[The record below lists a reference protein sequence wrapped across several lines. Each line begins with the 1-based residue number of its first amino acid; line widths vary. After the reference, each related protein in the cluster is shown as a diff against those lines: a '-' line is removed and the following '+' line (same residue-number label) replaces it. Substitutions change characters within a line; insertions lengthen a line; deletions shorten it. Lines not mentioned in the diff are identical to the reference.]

1 MREKE
6 SLSEIN
12 ADLRAK
18 VKMLEIENKDLKME
32 LERLRENIKLLS
44 RFAKNI

>member
-18 VKMLEIENKDLKME
+18 IKMLEIENKDLKME
-32 LERLRENIKLLS
+32 LERLRENIGLLS

>member
-1 MREKE
+1 MRDKE

-18 VKMLEIENKDLKME
+18 IKMLEIENKDLKME
-32 LERLRENIKLLS
+32 LERLRENIGLLS